1 MRALYWVWRRELQV
15 TLRAPIIY
23 IVGGLF
29 LAVQGIAFAGLVGV
43 LSDPRKPAPLGALL
57 EGQLAGT
64 LLTWV
69 LQLVVLTLLGM
80 RTIADDKRGGAWELL
95 LTAQV
100 GEGAAVVGKWLA
112 AVTVYALL
120 WMPTL
125 AYLGVVALFRADGGG
140 WDVPS
145 IACGYAGA
153 IAMGA
158 ALLAWAVAASAA
170 TTTSLAAGAL
180 GFGLLIVIFLAGE
193 LPSVW
198 PEAHVPAVL
207 SVRAQLVTLSRGEL
221 ALPAVVLVV
230 ALAVTGL
237 SLAIALAC
245 AGRRRDTGRRVIATG
260 IVAVIGALALA
271 IATRHPASW
280 DVSAARRNSLDP
292 ETRALVAALPAPA
305 TITIVEPT
313 LGALAPIYDEVARV
327 ADRMAHA
334 GPVRVTR
341 VDPAALPGG
350 IPAAARLAGV
360 LPHDLASNG
369 AVIVE
374 LAGKR
379 RAVDLLQLA
388 DIDASGSIAQVA
400 VERALTGTL
409 AELAQAA
416 PVTACFTTGHGEL
429 PVTHADK
436 DADWSAVADRLRG
449 AGISVEL
456 IDGAPPAHC
465 DVVVV
470 AGPAA
475 PLSADDAIALQAVV
489 ARGGGLLVAAASR
502 PINGSLA
509 PTGLEGLL
517 ANEGIGITDAI
528 AVDPSLA
535 MRELPGAL
543 LVFDGYAAHP
553 VNAGFERAR
562 PTLWYEPR
570 ALTVSGGAA
579 SLIRASA
586 ASWGE
591 RDRAHRPEQ
600 DPDDLAGPIVLA
612 AVGSSA
618 GGAPAS
624 GSAAG
629 AHRVIALGSA
639 ESFATSLLAGG
650 ASAGDLWL
658 AHAIRWL
665 AGKPAPAV
673 AVAARAPDQVKLVM
687 TAGQR
692 RAVIALCTAGIPLAW
707 LLLGGALLLVRR
719 RRA

>member
-1 MRALYWVWRRELQV
+1 MRQQYWVWRRELQV
-15 TLRAPIIY
+15 TLRAPIVY
-23 IVGGLF
+23 VVGGLF

-112 AVTVYALL
+112 AVTIYALL
-120 WMPTL
+120 WLPTL

-145 IACGYAGA
+145 ILCGYAGA
-153 IAMGA
+153 IAMGG

-180 GFGLLIVIFLAGE
+180 GFGLLILLFLVGE

-198 PEAHVPAVL
+198 PELHVPATV
-207 SVRAQLVTLSRGEL
+207 SIRAQLVTLARGEL
-221 ALPAVVLVV
+221 ALPAVALVV
-230 ALAVTGL
+230 VLAATGL

-245 AGRRRDTGRRVIATG
+245 AGRRRDTGRRVLAT
-260 IVAVIGALALA
+260 ALLAAIGGLVLVLAA
-271 IATRHPASW
+271 RHPASW

-292 ETRALVAALPAPA
+292 ETRALVGALPAQA

-327 ADRMAHA
+327 AERMANA
-334 GPVRVTR
+334 GPVRVAR

-360 LPHDLASNG
+360 LPRDLASNG

-374 LAGKR
+374 VAGKR

-388 DIDASGSIAQVA
+388 DIDATGSLAQIAI
-400 VERALTGTL
+400 ERALTGSL
-409 AELAQAA
+409 AELTQAA
-416 PVTACFTTGHGEL
+416 PVTACFTSGHGEL
-429 PVTHADK
+429 PLEHAAK

-449 AGISVEL
+449 AGVTVLAVEGSL
-456 IDGAPPAHC
+456 PARC

-470 AGPAA
+470 AGPAT
-475 PLSADDAIALQAVV
+475 PLSADEALALQALV

-502 PINGSLA
+502 PFDNALA

-517 ANEGIGITDAI
+517 GNEGIGITDAI
-528 AVDPSLA
+528 AVDPTLA

-543 LVFDGYAAHP
+543 LVFDGYATHP
-553 VNAGFERAR
+553 VNAGFQRAR

-570 ALTVSGGAA
+570 ALTVSAKATPLITA
-579 SLIRASA
+579 SP

-591 RDRAHRPEQ
+591 RDRAHRPQQ
-600 DPDDLAGPIVLA
+600 DPDDLAGPVVLA
-612 AVGSSA
+612 
-618 GGAPAS
+618 
-624 GSAAG
+624 AAG
-629 AHRVIALGSA
+629 AHHVIALGSA
-639 ESFATSLLAGG
+639 ESFATSLLSGG
-650 ASAGDLWL
+650 ASAGDLWI
-658 AHAIRWL
+658 AHAVRWL

-692 RAVIALCTAGIPLAW
+692 RAVVALCTAGIPLAW
-707 LLLGGALLLVRR
+707 LLVGGALLLARR
-719 RRA
+719 RRS

>member
-1 MRALYWVWRRELQV
+1 VRALYWVWRRELQV
-15 TLRAPIIY
+15 TLRAPILY
-23 IVGGLF
+23 VVGGLF
-29 LAVQGIAFAGLVGV
+29 LAVQGIAFAGLVGA

-80 RTIADDKRGGAWELL
+80 RTIADDKRGGGWELL
-95 LTAQV
+95 LTARV

-112 AVTVYALL
+112 AVTLYALL
-120 WMPTL
+120 WVPTL
-125 AYLGVVALFRADGGG
+125 AYLGVVAMFRADGGG
-140 WDVPS
+140 WDIPS
-145 IACGYAGA
+145 IVLGYAGA

-180 GFGLLIVIFLAGE
+180 GFALLILIFLVGE

-198 PEAHVPAVL
+198 PEAHVPAAL
-207 SVRAQLVTLSRGEL
+207 SIRAQLVALSRGEL
-221 ALPAVVLVV
+221 SLPAIVLIV
-230 ALAVTGL
+230 ALATTGL
-237 SLAIALAC
+237 SLAVALAC
-245 AGRRRDTGRRVIATG
+245 AGRRRDTGRRVVATVL
-260 IVAVIGALALA
+260 VAVISALALA
-271 IATRHPASW
+271 LAARHPVSW
-280 DVSAARRNSLDP
+280 DVSAARRNSLDG
-292 ETRALVAALPAPA
+292 ETVALVEALPAPA

-327 ADRMAHA
+327 AGRMARV
-334 GPVRVTR
+334 GPVQVRR

-360 LPHDLASNG
+360 MPRDLASNG
-369 AVIVE
+369 AVIIE

-388 DIDASGSIAQVA
+388 DIDATGAIAQVEI
-400 VERALTGTL
+400 ERALTGTL
-409 AELAQAA
+409 AELSQAA

-429 PVTHADK
+429 PIDHAAK

-449 AGISVEL
+449 AGITLEP
-456 IDGAPPAHC
+456 IEGAVPSRC
-465 DVVVV
+465 DVAVV
-470 AGPAA
+470 AGPAT
-475 PLSADDAIALQAVV
+475 PLSADEALALQALV

-502 PINGSLA
+502 PVSSASATGNSLA
-509 PTGLEGLL
+509 ATGLEGLL
-517 ANEGIGITDAI
+517 GNEGIGITDAI
-528 AVDPSLA
+528 AVDPTLA
-535 MRELPGAL
+535 LRELPGAL

-553 VNAGFERAR
+553 VNAGFQRAR
-562 PTLWYEPR
+562 PTLWFEPR
-570 ALTVSGGAA
+570 ALVTSGKAA
-579 SLIRASA
+579 PLISASP

-591 RDRAHRPEQ
+591 RDHAHRPQQ
-600 DPDDLAGPIVLA
+600 DADDLAGPVVLA
-612 AVGSSA
+612 
-618 GGAPAS
+618 
-624 GSAAG
+624 AAG
-629 AHRVIALGSA
+629 AHRVIVLGSA
-639 ESFATSLLAGG
+639 ESFATSLLSGG

-665 AGKPAPAV
+665 AGKPAPSV
-673 AVAARAPDQVKLVM
+673 AVSARAPDQVKLVM

-707 LLLGGALLLVRR
+707 LLLGGGLLLLRR

>member
-15 TLRAPIIY
+15 TLRAPILY
-23 IVGGLF
+23 VVGGLF
-29 LAVQGIAFAGLVGV
+29 LAVQGIAFAGLVGA

-80 RTIADDKRGGAWELL
+80 RTIADDKRGGGWELL
-95 LTAQV
+95 LTARV

-120 WMPTL
+120 WLPTL
-125 AYLGVVALFRADGGG
+125 AYLGVVAMFRADGGG
-140 WDVPS
+140 WDIPS
-145 IACGYAGA
+145 IVLGYAGA

-180 GFGLLIVIFLAGE
+180 GFGLLILIFLAGE

-207 SVRAQLVTLSRGEL
+207 SIRAQLVTLSRGEL
-221 ALPAVVLVV
+221 SLPAVVLVV
-230 ALAVTGL
+230 ALATTGL
-237 SLAIALAC
+237 SLAVALAC
-245 AGRRRDTGRRVIATG
+245 AGRRRDTGRRIIATVL
-260 IVAVIGALALA
+260 VAAISALVLVLA
-271 IATRHPASW
+271 ARHPASW

-292 ETRALVAALPAPA
+292 ETVALVEALPAPA

-327 ADRMAHA
+327 AERMSHA

-350 IPAAARLAGV
+350 IPAAARLAG
-360 LPHDLASNG
+360 LMPHDLASNG
-369 AVIVE
+369 AVIIDV
-374 LAGKR
+374 AGKR
-379 RAVDLLQLA
+379 AAVDLLQLA
-388 DIDASGSIAQVA
+388 DIDATGSIAQVEI
-400 VERALTGTL
+400 ERALTGTL
-409 AELAQAA
+409 AALTQAA

-429 PVTHADK
+429 PVDHAAK
-436 DADWSAVADRLRG
+436 DADWSAVADRLRA
-449 AGISVEL
+449 AGVTVET
-456 IDGAPPAHC
+456 IAGAPPPRC
-465 DVVVV
+465 NVVVV
-470 AGPAA
+470 AGPVT
-475 PLSADDAIALQAVV
+475 PLTADEALALQAFV
-489 ARGGGLLVAAASR
+489 AHGGGLLVAAASR
-502 PINGSLA
+502 PVAGALA

-517 ANEGIGITDAI
+517 ANQGVGISDAI
-528 AVDPSLA
+528 AVDPTLG

-553 VNAGFERAR
+553 VNTGFQRAR
-562 PTLWYEPR
+562 PTLWFEPR
-570 ALTVSGGAA
+570 ALVVSGKAA
-579 SLIRASA
+579 PLISASP

-591 RDRAHRPEQ
+591 RDHVHRPQQ
-600 DPDDLAGPIVLA
+600 DPDDLAGPVVLA
-612 AVGSSA
+612 
-618 GGAPAS
+618 
-624 GSAAG
+624 AAG
-629 AHRVIALGSA
+629 AHRVIVVGSA
-639 ESFATSLLAGG
+639 ESFATSLLSGG

-665 AGKPAPAV
+665 AGKPAPSV
-673 AVAARAPDQVKLVM
+673 TVSARAPDQVKLVM

-707 LLLGGALLLVRR
+707 LLVGGGLLLLRR